1 MKTHTWKLTAGVA
14 LLALCT
20 GVAFAQSPDTPPPGP
35 APDAQGQGGM
45 GRMRG
50 PEQQLKRLT
59 QLLTLT
65 ADQQSG
71 VKAVLDQQA
80 AQMRALRQKSPGAT
94 PESDTTEARQTRMTQ
109 MEQIRDESDTKIAA
123 LLDENQ
129 KKTFADWT
137 QRRKAAMERRQP
149 REGQP
154 PPQGGEAPPPP
165 PPPSPNR

>member
-1 MKTHTWKLTAGVA
+1 MSTHTWKLAAGVA
-14 LLALCT
+14 LLALCSAA
-20 GVAFAQSPDTPPPGP
+20 AFAQAPDGAPQGPP
-35 APDAQGQGGM
+35 PDAQSGPPPGGM

-80 AQMRALRQKSPGAT
+80 AQMRALRQKSQGAT
-94 PESDTTEARQTRMTQ
+94 PESDTPEARQARVTQ

-137 QRRKAAMERRQP
+137 QRRKAAMERRQS

-165 PPPSPNR
+165 PNR